1 MIVRLLALVLIT
13 GMVHAGLSF
22 APERIQ
28 SSFPALTTLSFGY
41 LILAAYLG
49 GTIFKRFG
57 LPRLTGYLTMGMLA
71 GPYALGLVSNAT
83 VNDLQIVNGIAIAL
97 LALTAGSE
105 MDFKELR
112 PLLRNIIWI
121 SAVGVLGT
129 ACVLFAAVYFG
140 RGFLPFF
147 EDFTQ
152 TQSLAVA
159 AVLGVVLV
167 AQSPAVV
174 IALRDEMAA
183 RGPMSQTVL
192 SVVVLA
198 DLLVITLFAIVSSLA
213 GAVFGGSANMIEI
226 ARTLVWELFGS
237 MFVGLGIGLIIA
249 LYFKYIRGS
258 GPLFLITMCFLMAE
272 IGSRVDLDPLLIG
285 LSAGMLIR
293 NATRIGDALHQDVEV
308 AGLPVYVVFFS
319 VAGASIHLDV
329 LASVGLVAAAIV
341 LIRGMGLLVGSSI
354 GARLAGA
361 DPMTRRYAG
370 FGLLPQAG
378 LAIALAILFTK
389 AFPSFGEEAS
399 ALVFGVIAI
408 NEIVAPVLFRHAI
421 IKSGESGLDAYSDD
435 EPAEADLAESA

>member
-389 AFPSFGEEAS
+389 AFPSFGEGAS

>member
-1 MIVRLLALVLIT
+1 
-13 GMVHAGLSF
+13 
-22 APERIQ
+22 
-28 SSFPALTTLSFGY
+28 
-41 LILAAYLG
+41 
-49 GTIFKRFG
+49 
-57 LPRLTGYLTMGMLA
+57 
-71 GPYALGLVSNAT
+71 
-83 VNDLQIVNGIAIAL
+83 
-97 LALTAGSE
+97 
-105 MDFKELR
+105 
-112 PLLRNIIWI
+112 
-121 SAVGVLGT
+121 
-129 ACVLFAAVYFG
+129 
-140 RGFLPFF
+140 
-147 EDFTQ
+147 
-152 TQSLAVA
+152 
-159 AVLGVVLV
+159 LV